1 MRCGAVVGTVMLTFT
16 GVFGPLP
23 AIGVELQVASAGKPL
38 QVKPTAVVKLLEAIK
53 LTVLVPDIPGLVIV
67 TFVGPEIP
75 AKPGWMVK
83 VTGCAVLLELKLASP
98 A

>member
-1 MRCGAVVGTVMLTFT
+1 MTCGALVVIVMLTFT

-23 AIGVELQVASAGKPL
+23 ATGAELQAASAGRPV
-38 QVKPTAVVKLLEAIK
+38 QVKLTVVVKLLEAMK